1 MTLDGALKKYEDRFD
16 DSFPTVPLML
26 SRTDAEVIAIIQNCL
41 DEDKDVYDLRY
52 MNLDTDY

>member
-1 MTLDGALKKYEDRFD
+1 MTLDDALKKYEDRFD
-16 DSFPTVPLML
+16 SFPTIPLML
-26 SRTDAEVIAIIQNCL
+26 SRTDAEIIAIIQNCL